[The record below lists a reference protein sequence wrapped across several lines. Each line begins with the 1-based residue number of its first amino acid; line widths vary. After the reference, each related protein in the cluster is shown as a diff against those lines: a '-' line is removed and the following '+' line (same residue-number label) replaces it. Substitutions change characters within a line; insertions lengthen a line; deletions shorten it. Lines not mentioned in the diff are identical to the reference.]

1 MTQPH
6 EETLRRL
13 AIGERS
19 LLDAILVPD
28 QHVENAV
35 ISAKVA
41 ALVRIGAMVA
51 LDASTSCYQRAVASA
66 MAAGA
71 TSDEIV
77 HALMTVAPEAGVV
90 RVVAAAPRLALAI
103 GYDVET
109 AIETLGPLEDPE
121 AA

>member
-1 MTQPH
+1 LTKPH

-19 LLDAILVPD
+19 LLDAILVP
-28 QHVENAV
+28 QHVEDPV

-71 TSDEIV
+71 TFEEIV

>member
-28 QHVENAV
+28 HHVEDPV

-71 TSDEIV
+71 TSEEIV